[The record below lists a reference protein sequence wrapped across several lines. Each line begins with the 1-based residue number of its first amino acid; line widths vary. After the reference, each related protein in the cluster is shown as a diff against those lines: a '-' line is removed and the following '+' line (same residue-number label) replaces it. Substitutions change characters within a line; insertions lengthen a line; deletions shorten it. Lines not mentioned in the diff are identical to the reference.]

1 MEEKVIIVDEM
12 LVLYQLEDA
21 FNILLLAT
29 WELYFVTNDLFAIQN
44 CENCD
49 YLRFIQFLSMF

>member
-29 WELYFVTNDLFAIQN
+29 WEHYFVTND
-44 CENCD
+44 
-49 YLRFIQFLSMF
+49 